1 MAGVDGS
8 IRTAMS
14 GIHEFE
20 RGGARLCSFLLQRV
34 HVSRV
39 VRDAV
44 GATFILQ
51 PLLQFTWHQDLF
63 KFMSQWHCMHPIT
76 ESLHATIELF
86 PRDKQIR
93 FQGQEDVPYILR
105 FIIVR
110 SEERRVGKECI
121 SKCRS
126 RWSPYH

>member
-1 MAGVDGS
+1 MLRRPPRSTLPDTPLPYTTLFRS
-8 IRTAMS
+8 
-14 GIHEFE
+14 
-20 RGGARLCSFLLQRV
+20 
-34 HVSRV
+34 VSRV

-93 FQGQEDVPYILR
+93 FQGQEEVPYIQIGR
-105 FIIVR
+105 AHV
-110 SEERRVGKECI
+110 
-121 SKCRS
+121 
-126 RWSPYH
+126 